1 MRYCLFS
8 VKKFRRI
15 FPSLPPPTFA
25 RACAYAKKYGWLA
38 RLGVC
43 LRLLHFMLP
52 HTVYRV
58 RREPSPSLAPL
69 QSTVTQKL
77 DPEKSGPRS
86 TFSPAK
92 NGPRSI
98 FGLQKLDPRHKKWTG
113 SSFCKP
119 KVDRVQS
126 LQTKSG
132 PGPVFVNQNN
142 MDLHGPVFAHQKWN

>member
-98 FGLQKLDPRHKKWTG
+98 FGLQKLDLGPFLVYKNWTPGTKSGLGPVFANQKWTG
-113 SSFCKP
+113 SSLCKP

-126 LQTKSG
+126 L
-132 PGPVFVNQNN
+132 
-142 MDLHGPVFAHQKWN
+142 